1 MFRLPRIP
9 SILFII
15 VYLMGTLFLRFVI
28 EFQLQGAFLISL
40 ALGAFCLLF
49 LWAMIR
55 SGFLNPGWFNWEKKM
70 G

>member
-40 ALGAFCLLF
+40 TLGAFCLLF